1 MHAVRSF
8 LLVILACSLA
18 ACTTPGPSYSSFDE
32 YRTQTRQLIEQRRAF
47 LAKEGKGMQAE
58 LEWNSPQEWRPAGL
72 AAVSGG
78 AAPARGVLLV
88 HGLGDSPW
96 SFHDLGQ
103 RLAERGFL
111 VRTVLLPGHG
121 TRPDDL
127 IAPGIA
133 DWRGLVREQVA
144 LLKRDLGGRGHGGQV
159 WLGGFSTGANLVT
172 EYALDDD
179 AIAGL
184 LLFSPAFRSDTDID
198 WLAPWVAW
206 ARPWLRERDP
216 NRPDQSPVRYLI
228 TPTNGFSLFWR
239 SSYAV
244 RSRLADKPFE
254 KPALLVTTANDSVVD
269 VGFTLQAFQQSFT
282 HPASRLV
289 WYGALPQEVG
299 ADRAPPPRVLVRT
312 DRLPERRISQFSHM
326 GLLFAPDNP
335 LYGEAGSLR
344 LCWNGQAPETV
355 PRCEAGETVWY
366 SDWGYREDGKIH
378 ARLTYNPYFDWQ
390 FQVLEGVLGG
400 AADMQRAD
408 GRSDATARR
417 AVDAPAT
424 GASGDGGAR
433 AY

>member
-1 MHAVRSF
+1 MRAVRF
-8 LLVILACSLA
+8 LFTVLTTFGLA

-32 YRTQTRQLIEQRRAF
+32 YRTQTRALIEQRRAF
-47 LAKEGKGMQAE
+47 LAKEGKDMQAE
-58 LEWNSPQEWRPAGL
+58 LEWNSPQEWRPAGWR
-72 AAVSGG
+72 AVSAS
-78 AAPARGVLLV
+78 AAATPTRGVLLV

-111 VRTVLLPGHG
+111 VRT
-121 TRPDDL
+121 
-127 IAPGIA
+127 
-133 DWRGLVREQVA
+133 QVA
-144 LLKRDLGGRGHGGQV
+144 LLKRELDGHGQQGGQV

-216 NRPDQSPVRYLI
+216 GRPEQSPVRYLI

-244 RSRLADKPFE
+244 RSRLADKPFDR
-254 KPALLVTTANDSVVD
+254 PALLVTTANDSVVD
-269 VGFTLQAFQQSFT
+269 VGFTLLAFQQSFT

-289 WYGALPQEVG
+289 WYGDLPADVG
-299 ADRAPPPRVLVRT
+299 TDRAPPRVLVRT

-335 LYGEAGSLR
+335 LYGEAGTLR
-344 LCWNGQAPETV
+344 LCWNGQAPDTV
-355 PRCEAGETVWY
+355 PRCEAGEEVWY

-378 ARLTYNPYFDWQ
+378 ARLTWNPYFDWQ
-390 FQVLEGVLGG
+390 LQVLESVLGAAHESVADAPRTEGGNTASARRGADTPAGGVSGGG
-400 AADMQRAD
+400 AA
-408 GRSDATARR
+408 RSN
-417 AVDAPAT
+417 
-424 GASGDGGAR
+424 
-433 AY
+433 